1 MCRPN
6 LSDDPTKKKKEKW
19 TMKPFR
25 GGESDALVVPIFTP
39 RAVKE
44 NALLHIPI
52 ERAYMARYDGAWYTR
67 TPVTNFL
74 GRGGR
79 T

>member
-1 MCRPN
+1 
-6 LSDDPTKKKKEKW
+6 
-19 TMKPFR
+19 MKPFR

-67 TPVTNFL
+67 TPVTNLL